1 MDLIQDSSTYQAI
14 SVIVATKKY
23 RYIIVNMHLMFT
35 LDIYLSKYIIISIV
49 SSFIQIQRIW
59 YSIHPYKCRRNL
71 T

>member
-14 SVIVATKKY
+14 SVMAASKKY
-23 RYIIVNMHLMFT
+23 RYIIFNMHLMFN
-35 LDIYLSKYIIISIV
+35 LDRIEIYISIV